1 MKETRIKIACKTKE
15 HLKLEELTEFQGG
28 LKKRDETDIDKIV
41 RSIRKFG
48 FTFPFFV
55 WKHKVVNNVL
65 DGHGRILGLR
75 KLDELGFKI
84 PPLPVVYVSCKSE
97 RDARDLLLRLNSQYG
112 RMTKESVL
120 EFIGSFEIE
129 TGELELPG
137 GSILFEAENPKPE
150 GFDDEKDNDD
160 DASGWHRVKCPE
172 CNKYFYV
179 DDDYNVIK
187 EA

>member
-1 MKETRIKIACKTKE
+1 MTEARIKIACKTKE
-15 HLKLEELTEFQGG
+15 HLKLDELTEFQGS
-28 LKKRDETDIDKIV
+28 LKKRDEADIDKIV

-55 WKHKVVNNVL
+55 WKHRGVNYVL

-75 KLDELGFKI
+75 RLDELGFKV

-97 RDARDLLLRLNSQYG
+97 RDARELLLRLNSQYG

-137 GSILFEAENPKPE
+137 GVIDFCAAEEKPDVSDGDREPGEE
-150 GFDDEKDNDD
+150 GD
-160 DASGWHRVKCPE
+160 SGEVKHQVRCPH
-172 CNKYFYV
+172 CGGYMFV
-179 DDDYNVIK
+179 DGKFNVV
-187 EA
+187 